1 MALAEA
7 VRPAPASS
15 NQPLLPAL
23 VRLALPIAGSNLLQ
37 RGVGIVDTLM
47 VGRLGAAELAAV
59 GLSQL
64 LIFFLMALVYG
75 LGIGCTVSVA
85 YHTGAGDQDERARAI
100 RASLLLGLAAS
111 AGLTILGLV
120 VSEPT
125 ARFLG
130 ASGPV
135 LTLTVEYLV
144 ITWTF
149 FIFKVM
155 LHMVAS
161 IFYGVGD
168 SRTPLA
174 VIVFVNL
181 IHVGIAFPLVFGWAG
196 VPRMGVPGAAFA
208 SVVSE
213 AFGAVSLLVIAFR
226 RGWLSW
232 RGRWG
237 DAVEVRRIVSIGSP
251 AMGERLVTHGMQL
264 VYAKLVIA
272 FGVAAYAAHQVGL
285 NIEALSFLPALGFAQ
300 AATTVVGQRLG
311 AGDGPAARR
320 SGIYAAWLAVATMS
334 AFGITYILFPS
345 EWVALFTA
353 DQEVLGY
360 SRSLMWIMAFLQPPL
375 AVALALKGA
384 LRGAGETKVVL
395 YAAILGGWVVR
406 LPLAYL
412 FGIYLDLGLVAVWL
426 TMWLDWW
433 VRGAVV
439 LLRFRRMRWTDARL

>member
-1 MALAEA
+1 VALAEA

-75 LGIGCTVSVA
+75 LGIGCTVAVA

-111 AGLTILGLV
+111 AGLTLLGLF

>member
-1 MALAEA
+1 

-15 NQPLLPAL
+15 NQSLLPAL

-111 AGLTILGLV
+111 GGLTILGLF

-130 ASGPV
+130 ASGSV

-237 DAVEVRRIVSIGSP
+237 GSP

>member
-1 MALAEA
+1 

-111 AGLTILGLV
+111 GGLTILGLF

-130 ASGPV
+130 ASGSV

-196 VPRMGVPGAAFA
+196 VPRMGVPGAAIA

-237 DAVEVRRIVSIGSP
+237 DPVEVRRIVSIGSP

-375 AVALALKGA
+375 AVALALKGT

>member
-1 MALAEA
+1 VALAEA

-23 VRLALPIAGSNLLQ
+23 VSLALPIAGSNLLQ

-111 AGLTILGLV
+111 GGLTILGLF

-130 ASGPV
+130 ASGSV

>member
-1 MALAEA
+1 

-23 VRLALPIAGSNLLQ
+23 VSLALPIAGSNLLQ

-111 AGLTILGLV
+111 AGLTLLGLF

-149 FIFKVM
+149 FIFQVM

>member
-1 MALAEA
+1 

-47 VGRLGAAELAAV
+47 VGRLGASELAAV

-75 LGIGCTVSVA
+75 LGIGCTVAVA
-85 YHTGAGDQDERARAI
+85 YHTGAGDRDERARAI
-100 RASLLLGLAAS
+100 RASLLLGLAAA
-111 AGLTILGLV
+111 AGLTILGLS
-120 VSEPT
+120 VSEPV
-125 ARFLG
+125 ARYLG
-130 ASGPV
+130 ASGSV
-135 LTLTVEYLV
+135 LTLTTEYLA

-149 FIFKVM
+149 FLFKVM
-155 LHMVAS
+155 LHMAAS
-161 IFYGVGD
+161 IFYGLGD

-174 VIVFVNL
+174 VIIFVNL
-181 IHVGIAFPLVFGWAG
+181 IHVGMAFPLIFGWAG
-196 VPRMGVPGAAFA
+196 APRMGVPGAAIA
-208 SVVSE
+208 SVASE
-213 AFGAVSLLVIAFR
+213 AFGAVSLVVMASR

-237 DAVEVRRIVSIGSP
+237 DPVEVRRIVTIGSP
-251 AMGERLVTHGMQL
+251 AMGERLITHGMQL

-300 AATTVVGQRLG
+300 AATTLVGQHLG
-311 AGDGPAARR
+311 AGQGLAARR
-320 SGIYAAWLAVATMS
+320 SGIHAAWLAVTVMS
-334 AFGITYILFPS
+334 VFGVSYVLFPS
-345 EWVALFTA
+345 QWVALFTS
-353 DQEVLGY
+353 DQEVAAYG
-360 SRSLMWIMAFLQPPL
+360 RTLMWIMACLQPPL
-375 AVALALKGA
+375 ALALALKGA

-395 YAAILGGWVVR
+395 YAAVLGGWVVR

-412 FGIYLDLGLVAVWL
+412 FGIQLDLGLVAVWL

-439 LLRFRRMRWTDARL
+439 LLRFRRMRWTEVRL

>member
-15 NQPLLPAL
+15 NQSLLPAL

-75 LGIGCTVSVA
+75 LGIGCTVAVA
-85 YHTGAGDQDERARAI
+85 YHTGAGEHHLRADAM
-100 RASLLLGLAAS
+100 RASLLLGLVAA
-111 AGLTILGLV
+111 AGLTLLGLFA
-120 VSEPT
+120 SEPA
-125 ARFLG
+125 ARYLG
-130 ASGPV
+130 ASGTV
-135 LTLTVEYLV
+135 LTLTAEYLA

-149 FIFKVM
+149 FLFKVM
-155 LHMVAS
+155 LHMAAS

-196 VPRMGVPGAAFA
+196 APRMGVPGAAIA

-213 AFGAVSLLVIAFR
+213 AFGAVSLVVMASR

-237 DAVEVRRIVSIGSP
+237 DPVEVRRIVTIGSP
-251 AMGERLVTHGMQL
+251 AMGERLITHGMQL

-300 AATTVVGQRLG
+300 AATTLVGQRLG
-311 AGDGPAARR
+311 AGQGLAARR
-320 SGIYAAWLAVATMS
+320 SGIHAAWLAVATMS
-334 AFGITYILFPS
+334 AFGVTYLLFPS
-345 EWVALFTA
+345 QWVALFTS
-353 DQEVLGY
+353 DQEVAAYG
-360 SRSLMWIMAFLQPPL
+360 RTLMWIMALLQPPL
-375 AVALALKGA
+375 ALALALSGA
-384 LRGAGETKVVL
+384 LRGAGETRVVL
-395 YAAILGGWVVR
+395 YAAILGGWIVR
-406 LPLAYL
+406 IPLAYL
-412 FGIYLDLGLVAVWL
+412 LGVHFGLGLVAVWL

-439 LLRFRRMRWTDARL
+439 LLRFRCVRWAEIRL

>member
-1 MALAEA
+1 

-111 AGLTILGLV
+111 AGLTILGLF

-130 ASGPV
+130 ASGSV

>member
-1 MALAEA
+1 

-15 NQPLLPAL
+15 NESLLPAL

-75 LGIGCTVSVA
+75 LGIGCTVAVA
-85 YHTGAGDQDERARAI
+85 YHTGAGDQDERACAI

-111 AGLTILGLV
+111 AGLTILGLF

-196 VPRMGVPGAAFA
+196 VPRMGVPGAAIA

-213 AFGAVSLLVIAFR
+213 AFGAVSLLVIAFC

-237 DAVEVRRIVSIGSP
+237 DPVEVRRIATIGSP

-334 AFGITYILFPS
+334 AFGVTYLLFPS

-360 SRSLMWIMAFLQPPL
+360 SRTLMWIMAFLQPPL
-375 AVALALKGA
+375 ALALALKGA

-426 TMWLDWW
+426 TMWADWW

-439 LLRFRRMRWTDARL
+439 LLRFRRVRWAEIRR

>member
-7 VRPAPASS
+7 VRPSPEKSIE
-15 NQPLLPAL
+15 PLLPAL
-23 VRLALPIAGSNLLQ
+23 VHLALPIAGSNLLQ
-37 RGVGIVDTLM
+37 RGVGIVDALM

-59 GLSQL
+59 GLAQL
-64 LIFFLMALVYG
+64 LIFFMMALVYG
-75 LGIGCTVSVA
+75 LGIGSTVAVA
-85 YHTGAGDQDERARAI
+85 YHTGAGDPRRRADAI
-100 RASLLLGLAAS
+100 RASLLLGLTTAVVLS
-111 AGLTILGLV
+111 LLGLLA
-120 VSEPT
+120 SEPI
-125 ARFLG
+125 ARLVG
-130 ASGPV
+130 ASGSV
-135 LTLTVEYLV
+135 LALTLQYLI

-155 LHMVAS
+155 LHMAAS

-168 SRTPLA
+168 SRTPLSI
-174 VIVFVNL
+174 IVFVNL
-181 IHVGIAFPLVFGWAG
+181 IHVAIAFPLVFGWAG
-196 VPRMGVPGAAFA
+196 APQMGVQGAAIA
-208 SVVSE
+208 SVASE
-213 AFGAVSLLVIAFR
+213 AFGAIVLLLMAFR
-226 RGWLSW
+226 RRWLSSK
-232 RGRWG
+232 GRWG

-311 AGDGPAARR
+311 AGDGAAARR
-320 SGIYAAWLAVATMS
+320 SGIYATWLAVATMS
-334 AFGITYILFPS
+334 AFGVTYVLFPS

-360 SRSLMWIMAFLQPPL
+360 SRTLMWIMAFLQPPL
-375 AVALALKGA
+375 ALALALKGA

-406 LPLAYL
+406 IPLAYL
-412 FGIYLDLGLVAVWL
+412 LGIQLGWGLVAVWL

-439 LLRFRRMRWTDARL
+439 LLRFRRLRWGEMTL